1 MHFKIN
7 STTSF
12 VRNALKGVTE
22 ACLMAGVFTKA
33 VTARIFLCLRRQEA
47 YAAIFHQVDFPLHY
61 LTDSSYKFCRNL
73 GIFKNSTLL
82 QIVLNLVNMFKKGR
96 QTE

>member
-12 VRNALKGVTE
+12 VCNALKGVTE
-22 ACLMAGVFTKA
+22 ACLTAGVLTKA
-33 VTARIFLCLRRQEA
+33 VTARIFLCLRRREA
-47 YAAIFHQVDFPLHY
+47 YAAIFYQVDFPLHY
-61 LTDSSYKFCRNL
+61 LTDSFYKFCRSL
-73 GIFKNSTLL
+73 GIFRKSALL